1 MGSAGVVTSALVFGG
16 YTPGGQTGQTES
28 YNGTNWTEVSDLTQV
43 RYNMGG
49 TGVSNTSALAFG
61 GQPGTGPGTAKTE
74 LWTGS
79 SWSEQNDRNTAV
91 VGPASAGTITS
102 ALGFGGEGPPALAV
116 TESWSVPSTT
126 VKTISTD

>member
-1 MGSAGVVTSALVFGG
+1 MVEKVWTKK
-16 YTPGGQTGQTES
+16 QT
-28 YNGTNWTEVSDLTQV
+28 LTQTFRLTKKNSKADQYLNQT
-43 RYNMGG
+43 RYNFKGS
-49 TGVSNTSALAFG
+49 GVSNTSALVFG

-91 VGPASAGTITS
+91 VGPASSGTVTS

-116 TESWSVPSTT
+116 TEEWNGAGVSITRT
-126 VKTISTD
+126 FTDS